1 MSASASP
8 PEITYLLTV
17 DFEETPV
24 RGNAMASG
32 DDVEDKKI
40 EDAILARLDQGDV
53 WAWADVTVT
62 AKVTF
67 EGEVFTAR
75 ASLGCCSYRD
85 EAEFA
90 ADGYFGD
97 MCKEARDELMLELS
111 NQVVRGLKA
120 THALEVLGGVTS

>member
-1 MSASASP
+1 MT
-8 PEITYLLTV
+8 PEITYHLTV
-17 DFEETPV
+17 EMEETPV

-32 DDVEDKKI
+32 DGALDAKVED
-40 EDAILARLDQGDV
+40 EILARLNAGDV

-85 EAEFA
+85 EAEFM
-90 ADGYFGD
+90 ADGVYDD
-97 MCKEARDELMLELS
+97 MCKEAREELILEMR
-111 NQVVRGLKA
+111 NQVKRGLIA
-120 THALEVLGGVTS
+120 TRGLAALFGTKEVIVCL